1 LAVELLWLSTDFLVG
16 VVAGA
21 FLFPKISDFPADLD
35 FDTVPLLTGVAI
47 FFVLFYGV
55 ALRPL

>member
-47 FFVLFYGV
+47 FFVLF
-55 ALRPL
+55 